1 MTTSIDQRLEEHRR
15 QDVHGHRL
23 GPFIQDIVYGGHDGI
38 ITTFAVVAGSA
49 GADLSHGVVI
59 ILGFA
64 NLLADGVSMGVG
76 AFLSK
81 KAEADQY
88 ERLKK
93 EELQE
98 IADDPEV
105 ERAEVREAY
114 AAKGFSGDD
123 LDRVTAVLT
132 RDPQIWADTMMREEH
147 GMSEADEGSSMV
159 HGLFTF
165 VGFLVF
171 GFVPLIPYVFGF
183 SGDRFGLAIIAT
195 GIALLL
201 LGVTRSYVTRQRLI
215 RGIVEILVLGTITA
229 TIAYGVGVLLEPW
242 VAS

>member
-1 MTTSIDQRLEEHRR
+1 MSAPIDQRLAEHRKK
-15 QDVHGHRL
+15 DVHGHRL

-49 GADLSHGVVI
+49 GADFSFGVII

-88 ERLKK
+88 QRLRQ

-98 IADDPEV
+98 IIDDPEV

-114 AAKGFSGDD
+114 AAKGFSGAD
-123 LDRVTAVLT
+123 LERVTEVLT
-132 RDPQIWADTMMREEH
+132 RDQQIWAETMMREEH
-147 GMSEADEGSSMV
+147 GMCDAADGSSVM
-159 HGLFTF
+159 HGLFTL
-165 VGFLVF
+165 VGFLIF
-171 GFVPLIPYVFGF
+171 GFVPLIPYVFGL
-183 SGDRFGLAIIAT
+183 SGDRFVLAIIAT

-229 TIAYGVGVLLEPW
+229 TIAYGVGVLLRPL
-242 VAS
+242 VG